1 MAIRTELT
9 LRLQNTPG
17 SLARFCD
24 VLGQEHVNILA
35 LSLDGGVT
43 LRAVV
48 DNPLHAAAVL
58 RAHNYQI
65 SERAVLFATVAN
77 EPGALTRVARLISDA
92 GVNIEYLYASAA
104 EGTPMSA
111 VVAGVPDAQRAAAAA
126 GL

>member
-9 LRLQNTPG
+9 VRLQNTPG
-17 SLARFCD
+17 SLARFCEL
-24 VLGQEHVNILA
+24 LGQEHVNILA
-35 LSLDGGVT
+35 LALDGGVT
-43 LRAVV
+43 LRVVV
-48 DNPLHAAAVL
+48 DNPLHAASVL
-58 RAHNYQI
+58 LGKHYQV
-65 SERAVLFATVAN
+65 SERAVLFATVPN

-104 EGTPMSA
+104 EGTAMST